1 MIPNRGAWLEYE
13 TDAKDIAY
21 VRIDRTR
28 KIPLTELVRALGFG
42 SDQDIINMFGDNDSL
57 MLTLEKDVHKN
68 TDDSRTDEALK
79 DIYERLRPGEP
90 KTADSSRSL
99 LYARFFDPKRYDL
112 ASVGRYKVNKKL
124 SLKTRLLN
132 QVLAETLADPDTG
145 EVIAQKGTKV
155 DRQVM
160 DKLAPYLD
168 RDDFKTFT

>member
-1 MIPNRGAWLEYE
+1 
-13 TDAKDIAY
+13 
-21 VRIDRTR
+21 
-28 KIPLTELVRALGFG
+28 
-42 SDQDIINMFGDNDSL
+42 
-57 MLTLEKDVHKN
+57 
-68 TDDSRTDEALK
+68 
-79 DIYERLRPGEP
+79 
-90 KTADSSRSL
+90 
-99 LYARFFDPKRYDL
+99 FFDPKRYDL

-168 RDDFKTFT
+168 RDDFKTITYQPSDQG